1 MVLSFS
7 YLVITVSS
15 FRNRSI
21 FKSQSTHILHIK
33 IACKFL
39 QIPIQSAFFC
49 KFIDPQWNQTRFEV
63 PFFSFMYRYRNN
75 VSSVVEFWRWWVLKC
90 KIFAQESKCSKDF
103 LKKILQWIMVCQ
115 KVSKLYF
122 QVNFLWKKLTEF
134 FRKKSF
140 KNINSGDHS
149 SIFEPLYSI
158 KSCPIIDEL
167 VLPAFSKYNG
177 LLWVYWFLAKI
188 LLFRT
193 HHLWNPTAELILMLI
208 TD

>member
-103 LKKILQWIMVCQ
+103 FKKKSYNELWFVKKCQ
-115 KVSKLYF
+115 NCTFK
-122 QVNFLWKKLTEF
+122 VNFLWQKSTDF
-134 FRKKSF
+134 FQ
-140 KNINSGDHS
+140 N
-149 SIFEPLYSI
+149 
-158 KSCPIIDEL
+158 
-167 VLPAFSKYNG
+167 
-177 LLWVYWFLAKI
+177 
-188 LLFRT
+188 
-193 HHLWNPTAELILMLI
+193 
-208 TD
+208 